1 MPHPSRSLSRMP
13 TFARQVGHKA
23 ATRNRVLPLAP
34 SCSTRAGAP
43 RRAANAQL
51 NPETMANWILRC
63 VAALAASTLLFA
75 APAQAKNTAGDCD
88 YFANFLVTLSA
99 MRDAGKPKAETVA
112 FARKKAT
119 ADNLGKS
126 TVDLF
131 GGEAIGMYYDK
142 RQYSGTAQQVHDLA
156 YKNCINSTLP

>member
-1 MPHPSRSLSRMP
+1 M
-13 TFARQVGHKA
+13 A
-23 ATRNRVLPLAP
+23 AA
-34 SCSTRAGAP
+34 
-43 RRAANAQL
+43 
-51 NPETMANWILRC
+51 M
-63 VAALAASTLLFA
+63 LFA
-75 APAQAKNTAGDCD
+75 APVQAKNTVGDCD

-112 FARKKAT
+112 YARNKAS
-119 ADNLGKS
+119 ADHLAKS
-126 TVDLF
+126 VVDLF